1 MIPTA
6 ITSPSGPAANT
17 FNLAASATIPAVDN
31 STAIHGVTLPPAS
44 PNLDPAISAIVA
56 QLLAQQ
62 LERSKKESEEAIAKA
77 IDQATREAEA
87 RFTQLQRDT
96 DTQVRRPFSSAANT
110 STHPKHTLSQ
120 AALTECTRT
129 SPELHNMT
137 GENIKHMLLHAMSK
151 HEMSTGKDEA
161 NVGIHINVGT
171 QALGLI
177 LTGQIPPL
185 CNFRSVSR
193 QAAEDMGKLAPTR
206 SALTGWPDTSEAW
219 QNALY
224 TIIRIFDFK
233 ANSPVLL
240 GLIEGGRKVETFI
253 TERRNTLPKL
263 STGDFA
269 GRYLTQMVQR
279 FMHKFTLPHATVA
292 DIAALAESM
301 TITEETPAYRI
312 IKAQID
318 QEWRDDMEA
327 KMDSSS
333 SKQGNNS
340 GSRKSNNVSGSQKPS
355 SGQRA
360 TNQSQTQR
368 AKSTALCNH
377 FNSTIGCTR
386 GDKTCSYTHAKA
398 KTEAQKNAVRTQ
410 LKALNSRWPDKTPL
424 VAAFGPE

>member
-1 MIPTA
+1 
-6 ITSPSGPAANT
+6 
-17 FNLAASATIPAVDN
+17 
-31 STAIHGVTLPPAS
+31 
-44 PNLDPAISAIVA
+44 
-56 QLLAQQ
+56 
-62 LERSKKESEEAIAKA
+62 
-77 IDQATREAEA
+77 
-87 RFTQLQRDT
+87 
-96 DTQVRRPFSSAANT
+96 
-110 STHPKHTLSQ
+110 
-120 AALTECTRT
+120 
-129 SPELHNMT
+129 MT